1 MKIVLAAIALSLM
14 PLSTALAF
22 DATTAAV
29 IAGQKIGKPVAIAD
43 VAALMEGSARWCYVE
58 DAGSCAWTDVYLAVT
73 TEGAEYEI
81 GNAWDDSVDIALI
94 DHGRFAD
101 GKAICETDSDW
112 LASVR
117 ATRRAD
123 GSAMSG
129 RELRDLKAQIAE
141 VTGAPGHDCF
151 DYVYR
156 GADAAAQTV
165 TLLQRQSSDGV
176 YDQAQDT
183 LVTLHFDP
191 ETAAQLTLRW

>member
-94 DHGRFAD
+94 DHGRLGFDGALAALVAQTSPHKLVNTVFATPVS
-101 GKAICETDSDW
+101 E
-112 LASVR
+112 
-117 ATRRAD
+117 AT
-123 GSAMSG
+123 
-129 RELRDLKAQIAE
+129 L
-141 VTGAPGHDCF
+141 
-151 DYVYR
+151 
-156 GADAAAQTV
+156 ADA
-165 TLLQRQSSDGV
+165 LPG
-176 YDQAQDT
+176 
-183 LVTLHFDP
+183 
-191 ETAAQLTLRW
+191 LTLRPVDDPARVSLSVPRE